1 MHQPNTDQKPNIQYL
16 FSNPDGGYYSPTK
29 AIIESLEIVFSDHFT
44 CETGKV
50 FKKYVQPPF
59 DSAPDSYA
67 PMAQIPGVRE
77 FK

>member
-1 MHQPNTDQKPNIQYL
+1 MHQPNTDQKPNIQFL
-16 FSNPDGGYYSPTK
+16 FSDPSEGHRRVART
-29 AIIESLEIVFSDHFT
+29 IIEAVENEFSDHFT
-44 CETGKV
+44 CGTGKV

-59 DSAPDSYA
+59 DSASDSYA